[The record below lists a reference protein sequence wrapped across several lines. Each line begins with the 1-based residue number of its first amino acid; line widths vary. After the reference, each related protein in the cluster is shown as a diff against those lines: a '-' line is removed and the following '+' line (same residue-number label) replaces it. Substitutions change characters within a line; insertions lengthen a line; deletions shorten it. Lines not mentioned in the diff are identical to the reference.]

1 MIEEYLNQTAVWRA
15 KGAVSDTN
23 EPTYAADV
31 SIPCR
36 IEYSRKMLRN
46 KDGQE
51 VVSMATVFTQAVVK
65 PDDVMVIGG
74 YSWPVIAVADESDL
88 SGDILFREVSV

>member
-1 MIEEYLNQTAVWRA
+1 MIESYLNQTAVWKS

-23 EPTYAADV
+23 QPTYAPDV

-36 IEYSRKMLRN
+36 IEYSRKMIRN

-51 VVSMATVFTQAVVK
+51 VVSMATVFTQAVVR
-65 PDDVMVIGG
+65 PDDVIVIDG
-74 YSWPVIAVADESDL
+74 YSWPVIAVAEEADL
-88 SGDILFREVSV
+88 SGAILFREVSV